1 MRITKKWMSYLLSA
15 ALVATSVLPGGVQ
28 ASAAVLTQNGQGLK
42 MQRDEDGRM
51 VYTLEQHMYTEGLE
65 LWVDAGETVVI
76 DGNGYSI
83 SGKMGRAADSEDAVQ
98 AAQPALSV
106 SGSGG
111 TVVLKNISLYGGRG
125 NYGTNYCADPAA
137 GAVVEKGA
145 SLICEGQVEIVG
157 GKSVGKDT
165 SQQGTAGGTGMIFRG
180 DDLFIENEAKLTVKG
195 SNGYRG
201 STQPGGNGLD
211 FAGASLMAATSAK
224 VSIEGGAGAEGSY
237 VFFPTSTVTR
247 GGNGGTA
254 LRLESGRVD
263 GFLPD
268 QKPAAAD
275 CGTITLTPGQ
285 GGKSAEPSV
294 VSDGA
299 IGMEMDYQEGYVS
312 DRSMIDKDQVK
323 TIQVK
328 HIQQEGKTVYD
339 NALLDKIH
347 TYYTCNDV
355 IESATSFCYVTEQLR
370 KFTAAGAYV
379 RESSAYTALWK
390 KNQITNDMEIIVYCH
405 CSHEYG
411 VSPKDDSSKDFYICN
426 NCKKRMGASITDENG
441 EKHYLSGGADT
452 KIGKGLL
459 DQAMIGETIQLLGN
473 KGTCGEGLTWSV
485 KKLQD
490 SNVFRLIIEGEGSLT
505 AAQMCPWIDGTT
517 SETGYNYIQEM
528 EVKAG
533 VKKIESGAIPEHIN
547 ISKIELAN
555 GIELEKDAFTN
566 ATPDMVQV
574 MVNAAADK
582 DLTKETLVEAGIWK
596 TASFVFPVTF
606 NGNNNEEAKTEYYD
620 YGATV
625 TPAAITYSGHTLQG
639 WYRDAAFSAEKEWN
653 TATDRVEGAM
663 TLYAKWKANSSSG
676 SGSGGGSGVVRPAIT
691 PSPSPSAE
699 PTVTPS
705 LEPTV
710 APSETPGSVSSEVP
724 TIAPSVEPSIQPSVA
739 PTIEPS
745 AKPTAKPTVK
755 PSSKPTAKPTKKPSS
770 KPTAKPAAK
779 GKKIKDSKTR
789 AVYKVT
795 SAKGKTP
802 TVSYYADPSK
812 KNQTRTIV
820 IPKQVTIK
828 GVTYRVTSIAANAC
842 KGNKKITSLTIGSN
856 VKSIGKNAFRGCK
869 NLRKIVIQSKKLTT
883 KSVGKNAFL
892 GTSKASAVQ
901 VPKNL
906 TKKYRK
912 LLKKKGLPET
922 AKVVQQ
928 KAKKKK

>member
-28 ASAAVLTQNGQGLK
+28 ASAAVLTQNGQRLK
-42 MQRDEDGRM
+42 MKHDAEGHM
-51 VYTLEQHMYTEGLE
+51 VYTLEQDIIEAGLDV
-65 LWVDAGETVVI
+65 WVDAGETVVI

-83 SGKMGRAADSEDAVQ
+83 RGKMGAAADSEDAVQ

-106 SGSGG
+106 GGTGG
-111 TVVLKNISLYGGRG
+111 TVVIKNISLYGGRADNGG
-125 NYGTNYCADPAA
+125 NCLADPAA
-137 GAVVEKGA
+137 GVVVQKGA
-145 SLICEGQVEIVG
+145 SLTCEGDVTVEA
-157 GKSVGKDT
+157 GKAAGMSLKRK
-165 SQQGTAGGTGMIFRG
+165 GTVGGTGMIFRG
-180 DDLFIENEAKLTVKG
+180 DHLFIENGSHITVKG
-195 SNGYRG
+195 SAGTTGTERLK
-201 STQPGGNGLD
+201 GGDGLEL
-211 FAGASLMAATSAK
+211 AGASLMVAPSAELF
-224 VSIEGGAGAEGSY
+224 VEGGNGSDGSY
-237 VFFPTSTVTR
+237 SFNSSPVR

-263 GFLPD
+263 GFLPY

-275 CGTITLTPGQ
+275 CGTIILIPGE

-299 IGMEMDYQEGYVS
+299 IGMELDYQGGYVS
-312 DRSMIDKDQVK
+312 DRLMIDVDNSSVK

-347 TYYTCNDV
+347 TYYTCNDK

-370 KFTAAGAYV
+370 KFTAAGAYI
-379 RESSAYTALWK
+379 RESSGYTDLWK
-390 KNQITNDMEIIVYCH
+390 KNQITNDMEIFVYCH

-517 SETGYNYIQEM
+517 SESGYNYIQEM

-663 TLYAKWKANSSSG
+663 TLYAKWKVNSSSGGGSG

-705 LEPTV
+705 PEPTV
-710 APSETPGSVSSEVP
+710 APSETPSSVPSEVP
-724 TIAPSVEPSIQPSVA
+724 TVVPSTEPSVQPSVA
-739 PTIEPS
+739 PTVEPS
-745 AKPTAKPTVK
+745 TKPTA
-755 PSSKPTAKPTKKPSS
+755 KPTAKPTKKPSS

-779 GKKIKDSKTR
+779 GKKIKDSKTG

-820 IPKQVTIK
+820 IPKQVAIK

-842 KGNKKITSLTIGSN
+842 RGNKKLTSLTIGSN

-892 GTSKASAVQ
+892 GISKAAVVQTSKELA
-901 VPKNL
+901 
-906 TKKYRK
+906 KKYRK

-922 AKVVQQ
+922 AKVVQR